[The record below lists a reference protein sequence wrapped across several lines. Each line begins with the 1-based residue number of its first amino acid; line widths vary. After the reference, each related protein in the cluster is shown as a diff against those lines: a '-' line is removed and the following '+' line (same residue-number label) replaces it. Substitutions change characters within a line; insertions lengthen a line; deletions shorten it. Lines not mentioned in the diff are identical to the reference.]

1 MSRNGSVLSFSSEPQ
16 QVQFSCR
23 NEEMKSYGVRVA
35 MIIIKCFKK
44 TKPNQTKMKWLLL
57 FVLHFQLNWLSDIKW
72 LSFPIQFFQWQ
83 VLSEVWIEEE
93 RKREYMVP
101 RVKDCLPSFRTFG
114 ECAFLLL
121 VLYFYVFLCE
131 ARKRW
136 GVH

>member
-1 MSRNGSVLSFSSEPQ
+1 
-16 QVQFSCR
+16 
-23 NEEMKSYGVRVA
+23 
-35 MIIIKCFKK
+35 
-44 TKPNQTKMKWLLL
+44 MKWLVL
-57 FVLHFQLNWLSDIKW
+57 FVLHFQLNRLSDIKW

-101 RVKDCLPSFRTFG
+101 RVKNCLPPFRTFG
-114 ECAFLLL
+114 ECDFLLL
-121 VLYFYVFLCE
+121 VFYFYVFLCE